1 MNMGNTMI
9 ALDMMWKGMLGIF
22 VVIVVIMLSVI
33 FLSKITKEKNDKEN
47 DIVDNK

>member
-1 MNMGNTMI
+1 MNIGNTMI

-22 VVIVVIMLSVI
+22 VVIVVIMLSVM

-47 DIVDNK
+47 DIADNK

>member
-47 DIVDNK
+47 DVADNK

>member
-47 DIVDNK
+47 DIADNK